1 MKMYSARAAACAAL
15 IVAAFVPGALG
26 QVVYNSQSRTIS
38 AQGEGS
44 GDGNRTLTAP
54 DFGPWNQTVVS
65 HGSVGTGRATQVSS
79 LQPWGASLNIST
91 EVLGVASA
99 SGSCY
104 FDFTPNEPLLV
115 RISGSGEGFGTGFS
129 LIGAGV
135 SLSYTAHPD
144 GSSWDVSALLQ
155 AGQKYSFTSG
165 GSGGGTSPPVNLNLT
180 LAFSPAPVA
189 QSRGFSFQGVVRDA
203 SGQPI
208 STPTDMEFR
217 LFHHPTSD
225 LVQVGPTIAASEV
238 PVDKGVFTRELDFGD
253 VFKGEARWLEVR
265 VRNPAGNGAFTTI
278 LPRTL
283 ITTAP
288 YASYALRATSAT
300 QAIEAQVA
308 AYATSAGSATTAA
321 NATAAASAPW
331 SGLTGQGGVTSA
343 AVGTGWQFLLNNNS
357 VPGFRGGLRLADSGF
372 LEITNSAQLASPNF
386 ARLSSSGAWS
396 AVSDARL
403 KTDVTGVDGQ
413 LAAALKLRPVKFR
426 WKFDGREDMGLIAQE
441 VREVFPTLV
450 SGDEVEGILS
460 VNYSQLS
467 VVAIGAI
474 QELKTENDRK
484 QREIDD
490 LKARLERI
498 EARLK

>member
-1 MKMYSARAAACAAL
+1 MNLYAACVASCAAA
-15 IVAAFVPGALG
+15 VASAVAPIASA
-26 QVVYNSQSRTIS
+26 QVVYNAQSRTIS
-38 AQGEGS
+38 ATGEGS
-44 GDGNRTLTAP
+44 GDGTLSLTAP
-54 DFGPWNQTVVS
+54 DFGPWDRTIVS
-65 HGSVGTGRATQVSS
+65 YGSIGTGRAHQVSS
-79 LQPWGASLNIST
+79 LQPWSASLNIST
-91 EVLGVASA
+91 EVHGVASA
-99 SGSCY
+99 SGYCN

-115 RISGSGEGFGTGFS
+115 RISGSGEGIATRFS

-225 LVQVGPTIAASEV
+225 LVQVGPTISASEV

-265 VRNPAGNGAFTTI
+265 VRNPAGSGAFTTI

-288 YASYALRATSAT
+288 YASHALRATSAT
-300 QAIEAQVA
+300 QATEAQFA
-308 AYATSAGSATTAA
+308 TYATNAGIATTAT
-321 NATAAASAPW
+321 NAASSPW
-331 SGLTGQGGVTSA
+331 SGLTGQAGVTSA
-343 AVGTGWQFLLNNNS
+343 SIGTGWQFLLNNNS

-386 ARLSSSGAWS
+386 ARLSSNGAWS

-403 KTDVTGVDGQ
+403 KTDVTGADGQ
-413 LAAALKLRPVKFR
+413 LAAVMKLRPVKFR
-426 WKFDGREDMGLIAQE
+426 WKFDGREDMGLIAQD
-441 VREVFPTLV
+441 VREVLPVLV
-450 SGDEVEGILS
+450 SGDEQNGILS

-474 QELKTENDRK
+474 QELKAENDRK

>member
-1 MKMYSARAAACAAL
+1 MKMYSARVAACAAL
-15 IVAAFVPGALG
+15 IVAAFVPSALG

-165 GSGGGTSPPVNLNLT
+165 G
-180 LAFSPAPVA
+180 
-189 QSRGFSFQGVVRDA
+189 
-203 SGQPI
+203 
-208 STPTDMEFR
+208 
-217 LFHHPTSD
+217 
-225 LVQVGPTIAASEV
+225 
-238 PVDKGVFTRELDFGD
+238 
-253 VFKGEARWLEVR
+253 
-265 VRNPAGNGAFTTI
+265 
-278 LPRTL
+278 
-283 ITTAP
+283 
-288 YASYALRATSAT
+288 
-300 QAIEAQVA
+300 
-308 AYATSAGSATTAA
+308 AGSATTAA

-474 QELKTENDRK
+474 QELKAENDRK

-490 LKARLERI
+490 LKSRLERI
-498 EARLK
+498 EAKLK